1 MVLAEHKGQKEND
14 YIMEFKDVVT
24 ELDNFKD
31 SDDYNNYITGLVTDD
46 RVNKYLESDNGKKMI
61 QPKFDSYFSKG
72 LETWKQNNLS
82 KIVDEEIQKRNPSTD
97 PKDIE
102 LNKIKAENESLKA
115 ASLKKDLTANAI
127 KYATSK
133 NLPVDM
139 VDFLVGADEDS
150 TNKNLKAFE
159 KAFQK
164 SVDNAVNEKLKSSG
178 HTPSSTEPSIMD
190 GVEKAF
196 YSKNP
201 QLIKH

>member
-1 MVLAEHKGQKEND
+1 
-14 YIMEFKDVVT
+14 MEFKDIVT

-31 SDDYNNYITGLVTDD
+31 SDDYNNYVTGLMTDD
-46 RVNKYLESDNGKKMI
+46 RMNKYLESENGKKTI
-61 QPKFDSYFSKG
+61 QPKLDSYFSKG

-82 KIVDEEIQKRNPSTD
+82 KLVDEEIQKRNPSTD

-102 LNKIKAENESLKA
+102 LNKVKNQLEQMKTEN
-115 ASLKKDLTANAI
+115 LKKDLTANAI

-139 VDFLVGADEDS
+139 VDFLVGTDEDS

-164 SVDNAVNEKLKSSG
+164 AVDNAVNEKLKSSG
-178 HTPSSTEPSIMD
+178 HTPSDTEPSMMD